1 MTNRREFISQGT
13 TLLAGV
19 LAGPRIGRLEHPA
32 PPLGVALVGLG
43 NLSTY
48 QLAPALRKTSNC
60 RLAAIVTGTPAKAAR
75 WKAQYDIPD
84 RSIYDYATMDR
95 MAEQQSG
102 MDLVWNLVGAVGL
115 LGLLGLRKEH
125 PEDSYHPASL
135 E

>member
-1 MTNRREFISQGT
+1 MPKRIALSLFLIT
-13 TLLAGV
+13 A
-19 LAGPRIGRLEHPA
+19 AMGPA
-32 PPLGVALVGLG
+32 VAQDTRGG
-43 NLSTY
+43 IRTE
-48 QLAPALRKTSNC
+48 
-60 RLAAIVTGTPAKAAR
+60 
-75 WKAQYDIPD
+75 
-84 RSIYDYATMDR
+84 TMDR